1 MKKFHI
7 FWAMAIL
14 GVLAAHYMVFVFV
27 PMESEMRAVQRI
39 FYFHVPSAWLCFI
52 GFLLCFGASVGYLLN
67 RKSTYDL
74 FARASAEV
82 GLMFGMIVLTSGPL
96 WARGAWGVW
105 WKWEPRLTTMALLIL
120 IFAAYWV
127 LRVYGGNGEG
137 IRKFAAFLAVLATPN
152 IYFVRMAVKKWR
164 GDHPDDVISK
174 SDPDIRMTMY
184 ICFFVLL
191 LVFALILYLR
201 YGALRDRATVG
212 ALRRRLSKLG
222 V

>member
-1 MKKFHI
+1 MKKFP
-7 FWAMAIL
+7 IL
-14 GVLAAHYMVFVFV
+14 LVLAALSVAAAHYLVFVFV
-27 PMESEMRAVQRI
+27 PMEAEMRAVQRI

-52 GFLLCFGASVGYLLN
+52 GFLFCFGGSLAYLWS
-67 RKSTYDL
+67 RKSKFDL

-82 GLMFGMIVLTSGPL
+82 GLMFGMIVLTTGPL

-127 LRVYGGNGEG
+127 LRVYGGQGEG
-137 IRKFAAFLAVLATPN
+137 IRKFSAFLAVLATPN
-152 IYFVRMAVKKWR
+152 IYFVRIAVKKWR
-164 GDHPDDVISK
+164 GDHPDNVISR

-191 LVFALILYLR
+191 LVFSLVLYLR
-201 YGALRDRATVG
+201 YTALKEQATVS
-212 ALRRRLSKLG
+212 ALRRRFSKLG

>member
-7 FWAMAIL
+7 LAIFAVL
-14 GVLAAHYMVFVFV
+14 GVIAAHYLVFVFV
-27 PMESEMRAVQRI
+27 PMEAEMRAVQRI

-52 GFLLCFGASVGYLLN
+52 GFLLCFGASIGYLLN

-152 IYFVRMAVKKWR
+152 IYFVRVAVKKWR
-164 GDHPDDVISK
+164 GDHPNDVISR

-191 LVFALILYLR
+191 LVFALILYVR
-201 YGALRDRATVG
+201 YGALRDRAAIG

>member
-7 FWAMAIL
+7 LAIFAVL
-14 GVLAAHYMVFVFV
+14 GVIAAHYLVFVFV
-27 PMESEMRAVQRI
+27 PMEAEMRAVQRI

-52 GFLLCFGASVGYLLN
+52 GFLLCFGASIGYLLN

-152 IYFVRMAVKKWR
+152 IYFVRVAVKKWR
-164 GDHPDDVISK
+164 GDHPNDVISR

-184 ICFFVLL
+184 ICFFVLFIHKT
-191 LVFALILYLR
+191 LV
-201 YGALRDRATVG
+201 V
-212 ALRRRLSKLG
+212 
-222 V
+222 

>member
-1 MKKFHI
+1 MKKFYL
-7 FWAMAIL
+7 FLMLAVA
-14 GVLAAHYMVFVFV
+14 GVISAHYLVFVFV
-27 PMESEMRAVQRI
+27 PMEQEMRAVQRI

-52 GFLLCFGASVGYLLN
+52 GFLMCFGASIGYLLN

-82 GLMFGMIVLTSGPL
+82 GLIFGMIVLTSGPL

-152 IYFVRMAVKKWR
+152 IYFVRVAVKKWR
-164 GDHPDDVISK
+164 GDHPENVISQ

-191 LVFALILYLR
+191 LVFSLLLYLR
-201 YGALRDRATVG
+201 YGALRDQATLG

>member
-1 MKKFHI
+1 
-7 FWAMAIL
+7 
-14 GVLAAHYMVFVFV
+14 
-27 PMESEMRAVQRI
+27 
-39 FYFHVPSAWLCFI
+39 
-52 GFLLCFGASVGYLLN
+52 
-67 RKSTYDL
+67 
-74 FARASAEV
+74 
-82 GLMFGMIVLTSGPL
+82 
-96 WARGAWGVW
+96 
-105 WKWEPRLTTMALLIL
+105 MALLIL

-152 IYFVRMAVKKWR
+152 IYFVRVAVKKWR
-164 GDHPDDVISK
+164 GDHPENVISQ

-191 LVFALILYLR
+191 LVFSLLLYLR
-201 YGALRDRATVG
+201 YGALRDQATLG

>member
-1 MKKFHI
+1 MKKFPI
-7 FWAMAIL
+7 FVFVAAL
-14 GVLAAHYMVFVFV
+14 GILAAHYMVFVFV
-27 PMESEMRAVQRI
+27 PMEVEMRAVQRI

-52 GFLLCFGASVGYLLN
+52 GFLLCFGSSLGYLLN
-67 RKSTYDL
+67 RKSRYDL

-82 GLMFGMIVLTSGPL
+82 GLMYGLIVLTTGPL

-105 WKWEPRLTTMALLIL
+105 WKWEPRLTSMALLVL

-127 LRVYGGNGEG
+127 LRVYGGQGEG

-152 IYFVRMAVKKWR
+152 IYFVRIAVKKWR
-164 GDHPDDVISK
+164 GDHPNDVISR

-191 LVFALILYLR
+191 IVFSLMLYVR
-201 YGALRDRATVG
+201 YKVLKDQATIS
-212 ALRRRLSKLG
+212 AMRRRLSKLG
-222 V
+222 A